1 MPDKRLRNA
10 TPFCPVTCLCPRL
23 GHRHGARRL
32 GAVGLALLSVAG
44 LGASPPGPSSVPP
57 EVRAKLLMALLGL
70 VVLGIGLVVVVV
82 LMGRSARRLAR
93 DGRST
98 SRMTNPSWRAPPTDT
113 QVLPPDATPSSD
125 QHGEP
130 RETGRIDE
138 TGRTGE

>member
-1 MPDKRLRNA
+1 M
-10 TPFCPVTCLCPRL
+10 CV
-23 GHRHGARRL
+23 
-32 GAVGLALLSVAG
+32 ALLSVAG
-44 LGASPPGPSSVPP
+44 LGASSSVPL

-98 SRMTNPSWRAPPTDT
+98 SRMTNPSWRAPPTDS

-125 QHGEP
+125 QPSDQHGGHH
-130 RETGRIDE
+130 ETGRIDE